1 MKIDNLVRII
11 DGTLQTE
18 PSIDAF
24 ERITFDASRVL
35 RGDLFIDSNASL
47 QACAEASSKGA
58 YAIVSTLDFQGEDH
72 ELAWICVD
80 TIEQALI
87 KLLRYHVAEKT
98 LQCVCLSPLQASL
111 LEMLQ
116 SPKSI
121 KILKGT
127 LIETAI
133 ELLRGREKDFFGIID
148 SALCQNIAPTA
159 QCIQTAN
166 EVKVTQKGLFLSS
179 FWYQNHCWLDQ
190 KIPSLF
196 VPDLIAVANFC
207 ESNGLSYAL
216 ENLSWSE
223 HFYPQFVTPS
233 LRKKEFGCS
242 DKVLI
247 FEPTIELLEQ
257 EIAYLEE
264 KCDASQWVLCLPN
277 TCEKTFTCNAPI
289 LYYTQSEDIHMLKE
303 KNILY
308 ALILGCKEDFEPLLN
323 QSFIQ
328 QPTLF

>member
-35 RGDLFIDSNASL
+35 RGDLFIDSCASL

-72 ELAWICVD
+72 ELAWIYVD
-80 TIEQALI
+80 AIEQALV
-87 KLLRYHVAEKT
+87 KLLRYHVAEKS

-127 LIETAI
+127 LIENAI
-133 ELLRGREKDFFGIID
+133 ELLRSREKDFFGIID
-148 SALCQNIAPTA
+148 TFLCQAIAPTA
-159 QCIQTAN
+159 QCIQAVN
-166 EVKVTQKGLFLSS
+166 EIKVTQKGLFLSS
-179 FWYQNHCWLDQ
+179 FWYQNHYWIDQ

-196 VPDLIAVANFC
+196 VPDLIAVAEFC
-207 ESNGLSYAL
+207 QTNGLAHFL

-247 FEPTIELLEQ
+247 FEPMLELLEQ
-257 EIAYLEE
+257 EIVYLQEN
-264 KCDASQWVLCLPN
+264 CDASQWILCLPKG
-277 TCEKTFTCNAPI
+277 CETTLTSNAHI
-289 LYYTQSEDIHMLKE
+289 LYYTQSDDVLILKE

-308 ALILGCKEDFEPLLN
+308 ALILGQKEHFESLLN